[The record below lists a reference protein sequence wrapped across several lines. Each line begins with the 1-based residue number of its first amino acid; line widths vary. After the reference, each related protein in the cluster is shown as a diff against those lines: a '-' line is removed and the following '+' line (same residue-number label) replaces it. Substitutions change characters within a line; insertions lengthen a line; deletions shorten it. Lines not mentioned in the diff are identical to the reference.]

1 MGFRWVLLMCL
12 KVVRFEQS
20 AASLPRPF
28 SKIGAVKSVEITG
41 VHTPHPTAF
50 RQ

>member
-12 KVVRFEQS
+12 KVVRFERS
-20 AASLPRPF
+20 AASLPAPF
-28 SKIGAVKSVEITG
+28 QGYGAVKSVKIAE
-41 VHTPHPTAF
+41 VHTPHPMAF